1 MIALASCTSP
11 KKESVSNDKP
21 PLLLTKVK
29 WTTVYK
35 NEATKDSNFFSYD
48 NHNRLK
54 TLSMYGIHVDSLVYN
69 QSGQVISFRKSDIS
83 GTTKST
89 VSYLSDKIII
99 NSKVAINKT
108 NQSQREY
115 TLTTNFQKDKTG
127 RIELEKES
135 CFEYDNDGDI
145 YEKQSCMT
153 EKSNPKDTVYAN
165 AYNLVGNVVF
175 WQVLMGNACQ
185 YGNQKRITFNSLIT
199 YSIEPFNT
207 SNYSIPVNKK
217 YPKKEVVDFGEGKTT
232 VEYEYKKGVQ

>member
-11 KKESVSNDKP
+11 KKESVSNEKP
-21 PLLLTKVK
+21 PLLLTKEK

-99 NSKVAINKT
+99 KSKVAINKT
-108 NQSQREY
+108 NQSQRKY

-175 WQVLMGNACQ
+175 WQVLMGNASQ